1 MPAFR
6 SSVRRWECDRDS
18 SFPEPV
24 CDYRGESIERC
35 FGVGSLGSELNH
47 RAAFGSEHHH
57 THDALSV
64 HFHIIARDRYLA
76 LEACRRLD
84 DLRCGARVNPELV
97 HDLHDALRHQ
107 RITEKRTNSVR
118 IPSERRQP
126 CTRSPN
132 RASRTPPPMASRMIA
147 AERNR
152 PPPITARAASGMQI
166 PAASAATLP
175 TY

>member
-1 MPAFR
+1 MPASR
-6 SSVRRWECDRDS
+6 SSVHRWACGQES
-18 SFPEPV
+18 SFPEAV
-24 CDYRGESIERC
+24 GDYRGERIECR
-35 FGVGSLGSELNH
+35 FGVGSLGPELNH
-47 RAAFGSEHHH
+47 RAAFGRQHHH
-57 THDALSV
+57 AHDALAV
-64 HFHIIARDRYLA
+64 HFHIIADDRYLA

-84 DLRCGARVNPELV
+84 DLRRGTRMNPELV
-97 HDLHDALRHQ
+97 HDLHGALRHQ

-118 IPSERRQP
+118 IPRERRQP

-132 RASRTPPPMASRMIA
+132 RASRTPPPIASRMIA